1 MQLTSSDYIAIAT
14 AVLMVLGFIVNHLAV
29 IAKLQER
36 LAALETK
43 MEIFWKAVG
52 NHVSEMLKSYPTNI
66 EKDIL
71 LEKLATKEITLEEAY
86 KLKTIVKGEMQ
97 KAENERLAYILL
109 LAGIDVVIYEIKTEK
124 RKPLWKRCLGY

>member
-1 MQLTSSDYIAIAT
+1 MQLTPSDYIAIT
-14 AVLMVLGFIVNHLAV
+14 AVILTVIGFMINHFA
-29 IAKLQER
+29 IISKLQER
-36 LAALETK
+36 LTALETK

-52 NHVSEMLKSYPTNI
+52 NHVAEMLKSYPTNI

-71 LEKLATKEITLEEAY
+71 LEKLSTKEITLEEAY

-97 KAENERLAYILL
+97 KAANERLAYILL